1 MNDETS
7 ESNEVGSAVEV
18 VKNEGKVKGGMAR
31 AASLSPEER
40 KEIARKAAVAR
51 WERPIPKAEY
61 TGTVRIAN
69 VEIPC
74 AVVEIDGE
82 VVRLM
87 VQREVVNLLTGSK
100 KGILD
105 RYLRPKNLQDFVP
118 EKFKGKSLDQATYAI
133 EMNGRRAFGY
143 NGEDIVDICR
153 MYLEARKHGSLLD
166 SQIKLADQAEVI
178 VTSLAK
184 LGITALIDEATGY
197 QQVRARDALQAYLD
211 KVIRKELAAWVKRFP
226 DEFYEQM
233 YRLKKWNWSGG
244 SSRRPQVAAKYTAN
258 IVYARLG
265 PGVLDELQRVNPKL
279 PTGRRKNKHHQW
291 LTDDVGH
298 PQLAQHLY
306 AVIGL
311 MRLSDSWEQF
321 TRLLDRAYPR
331 QDLDQLSLFN

>member
-1 MNDETS
+1 M
-7 ESNEVGSAVEV
+7 
-18 VKNEGKVKGGMAR
+18 
-31 AASLSPEER
+31 
-40 KEIARKAAVAR
+40 
-51 WERPIPKAEY
+51 PKAEY
-61 TGTVRIAN
+61 TGTVKIAD

-82 VVRLM
+82 MVRLV

-100 KGILD
+100 KGILE

-118 EKFKGKSLDQATYAI
+118 EKFKDKSLDQATYAI
-133 EMNGRRAFGY
+133 EMGGRRAFGY

-153 MYLEARKHGSLLD
+153 MYLEARKKGALLP
-166 SQIKLADQAEVI
+166 SQIQLAERAEVI

-233 YRLKKWNWSGG
+233 YRLKNWQWSGG

-279 PTGRRKNKHHQW
+279 PTGRRRNKHHQW

-311 MRLSDSWEQF
+311 MRLSETWDQF
-321 TRLLDRAYPR
+321 VRLLDRAYPR

>member
-1 MNDETS
+1 MDEQTS
-7 ESNEVGSAVEV
+7 GPVEDAPNTEPT
-18 VKNEGKVKGGMAR
+18 KDASKVKGGMAR
-31 AASLSPEER
+31 AASLTPEER
-40 KEIARKAAVAR
+40 KEIARKAAAAR
-51 WERPIPKAEY
+51 WETPVPKAEY
-61 TGTVRIAN
+61 TGMVRIAD
-69 VEIPC
+69 VDIPC

-82 VVRLM
+82 MVRLV

-105 RYLRPKNLQDFVP
+105 RYLQPKNLQDFVP
-118 EKFKGKSLDQATYAI
+118 EKFKNKSLDQATYVV

-153 MYLEARKHGSLLD
+153 MYLEARKKGALLE
-166 SQIKLADQAEVI
+166 SQIKLADRAEII
-178 VTSLAK
+178 VMSLAK

-197 QQVRARDALQAYLD
+197 QQVRARDSLQAYLD

-233 YRLKKWNWSGG
+233 YRLKNWNWSGG

-265 PGVLDELQRVNPKL
+265 PGILEELQRINPKT

-311 MRLSDSWEQF
+311 MRLSDSWDQF
-321 TRLLDRAYPR
+321 TKLLDRAYPR
-331 QDLDQLSLFN
+331 QDLDQLPLFR